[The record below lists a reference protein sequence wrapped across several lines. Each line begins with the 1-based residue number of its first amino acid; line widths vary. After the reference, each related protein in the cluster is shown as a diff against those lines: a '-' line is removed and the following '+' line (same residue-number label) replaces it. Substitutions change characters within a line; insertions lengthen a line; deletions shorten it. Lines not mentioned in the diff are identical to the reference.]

1 MGKGSE
7 NNIIK
12 MKLLIIIFIVSIFVV
27 TGIIVTFAIISVGM
41 SRDWEREDEE
51 PEKALSKINNKEK

>member
-7 NNIIK
+7 NNIIE

-51 PEKALSKINNKEK
+51 QEKAL

>member
-41 SRDWEREDEE
+41 SRDGSTIYVIRIY
-51 PEKALSKINNKEK
+51 ARRS